1 MGKTLG
7 KGGVSIKAVNPATGA
22 TFSYGS
28 KGGMRTGSIIKLYIL
43 ETLLLQHQKRGT
55 HLTDFE
61 RAAAEKMIENSDNAA
76 SITLFDDIGGK
87 SGLDDVRH
95 TLGVECTQVD
105 DDEFGLSTTCAADF
119 VNLVRAAN
127 APGPLTE
134 HSRDYILD
142 LQAQIEPD
150 QRWGV
155 PAAADK
161 GTTTHLKNGWLDVDD
176 DDGKWLVNSVGSV
189 TVRGDKIYLAVLTQ
203 HDPGYQSGIDR
214 VEKLACIAADVVA
227 PS

>member
-1 MGKTLG
+1 MALG
-7 KGGVSIKAVNPATGA
+7 QGGVSIKALNPATGA

-28 KGGMRTGSIIKLYIL
+28 QSGMRTGSIIKLYIL
-43 ETLLLQHQKRGT
+43 ETLLLQHQNRGT

-61 RAAAEKMIENSDNAA
+61 RAAAEEMIENSDDAA
-76 SITLFDDIGGK
+76 ATSLFNEIGGK
-87 SGLDDVRH
+87 SGLDDVRD
-95 TLGVECTQVD
+95 TLGLHCTEVD
-105 DDEFGLSTTCAADF
+105 GDEFGLTTTCAADF

-134 HSRDYILD
+134 HSRDYILE
-142 LQAQIEPD
+142 LQAEIEPD

-155 PAAADK
+155 SAAADR

-189 TVRGDKIYLAVLTQ
+189 TVHGDRVYLAVLTQ
-203 HDPGYQSGIDR
+203 HGPGFQSGITR
-214 VEKLACIAADVVA
+214 VEELANIAADVVA
-227 PS
+227 PR